1 MQFASLLMLLFMS
14 DPSQAAPRSLV
25 PMFIVERTTNSN
37 VVHYD
42 ARLSDD
48 GEIDSKD
55 PIAVYWTIGSAEG
68 KRQDLSFLERR
79 MAWGLKIR
87 KKADGRYSFS
97 VVSLK
102 QIEINVYRQ
111 GGLVRAQIPIS
122 GSPAYLRKIFVN
134 IDGPLFSPNVN
145 YIDLFGTDITTG
157 VDRHERITPPR

>member
-1 MQFASLLMLLFMS
+1 MFFFMAGPGHSAPTSLI
-14 DPSQAAPRSLV
+14 
-25 PMFIVERTTNSN
+25 PMFIVERTTNAN

-48 GEIDSKD
+48 GEIDAKE
-55 PIAVYWTIGSAEG
+55 PIAVYWTIGSADG
-68 KRQDLSFLERR
+68 KRQDLGFLERR
-79 MAWGLKIR
+79 LAWRFKVR
-87 KKADGRYSFS
+87 KTSAGRYIFS

-111 GGLVRAQIPIS
+111 GGLVRAEIPIS

-145 YIDLFGTDITTG
+145 YIDLFGIDITTG
-157 VDRHERITPPR
+157 AERHERITPAR